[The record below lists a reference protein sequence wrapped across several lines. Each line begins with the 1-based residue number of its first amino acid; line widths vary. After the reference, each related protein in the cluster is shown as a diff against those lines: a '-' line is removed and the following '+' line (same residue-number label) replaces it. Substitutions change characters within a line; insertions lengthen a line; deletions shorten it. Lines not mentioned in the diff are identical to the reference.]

1 MLIVL
6 RCDSGTLN
14 GFCHTGTGDGES
26 SCVKMS
32 ARFSSGRSLSVIQLS
47 LGHFCR
53 RSVIY
58 KRWLG
63 FIYIRGLKLNLAG
76 PLKAQSA

>member
-1 MLIVL
+1 MARSMVSVILVL
-6 RCDSGTLN
+6 GMVSRAVL
-14 GFCHTGTGDGES
+14 
-26 SCVKMS
+26 MS
-32 ARFSSGRSLSVIQLS
+32 ARFSSGRSLSVRQLS

-58 KRWLG
+58 ERWLG

>member
-1 MLIVL
+1 MARSMVSVILVL
-6 RCDSGTLN
+6 GMVSRAVL
-14 GFCHTGTGDGES
+14 
-26 SCVKMS
+26 MS
-32 ARFSSGRSLSVIQLS
+32 ARFSSGRSLSVRQLS

-58 KRWLG
+58 KGWLG

>member
-1 MLIVL
+1 MACSMVSVILVL
-6 RCDSGTLN
+6 GMVSRAVL
-14 GFCHTGTGDGES
+14 
-26 SCVKMS
+26 MS
-32 ARFSSGRSLSVIQLS
+32 ARFSSGRSLSVRQLS

>member
-1 MLIVL
+1 MARSMVSVILVL
-6 RCDSGTLN
+6 RMVSRAVL
-14 GFCHTGTGDGES
+14 
-26 SCVKMS
+26 MS
-32 ARFSSGRSLSVIQLS
+32 ARFSSGRSLSVRQLS